1 MYDEGADDAG
11 PAPSIGGGM
20 VRNIN
25 FEGLIPLIILILV
38 GILSLNYFGV
48 VDVPYL
54 PKGSSNIQVL
64 VIGEPSLGERV
75 VLDNSNYYLT
85 YRVRDAD
92 SFSVSA
98 SEELSQY
105 DIVLL
110 DQAALADKSVN
121 VVLAQAVQ
129 SYVKKGGKVIVVQN
143 SGIYMNMGI
152 GGAVATDVV
161 GWKASFGNIMPMEC
175 APGNDNVPTCSEG
188 QATTVVGRIL
198 RQDYDHPIMEGIPQS
213 PPEGQVPYT
222 LTTFPVQANEGGKT
236 IAFIKGEGVP
246 KTYPAIIEKK
256 SFPLG
261 TIIYFN
267 YDPGLTPGILTNTL
281 EYLR

>member
-1 MYDEGADDAG
+1 MYDEGADNAG
-11 PAPSIGGGM
+11 AAPVGGVVRGM
-20 VRNIN
+20 NL
-25 FEGLIPLIILILV
+25 EGLIPLIILILV

-48 VDVPYL
+48 VDIPYL

-75 VLDNSNYYLT
+75 VLDNSNYYLA
-85 YRVRDAD
+85 YRIRDAD

-105 DIVLL
+105 DIVML
-110 DQAALADKSVN
+110 DQSQLADKSVN
-121 VVLAQAVQ
+121 TVLAQAMAE
-129 SYVKKGGKVIVVQN
+129 YVRKGGKLIVVQN
-143 SGIYMNMGI
+143 SGIYMDVGL

-175 APGNDNVPTCSEG
+175 APGTDNVPTCAEG
-188 QATTVVGRIL
+188 QAVTVVGRIV
-198 RQDYDHPIMEGIPQS
+198 RSDYDHPIMEGIPQS

-222 LTTFPVQANEGGKT
+222 LSAFPIQANEGGKR
-236 IAFIKGEGVP
+236 IAYVDAEGTP
-246 KTYPAIIEKK
+246 KTYDAIIEKK
-256 SFPLG
+256 AFPLG
-261 TIIYFN
+261 TVIYFN
-267 YDPGLTPGILTNTL
+267 YDPGLTPGIFTNTL